1 MINIDLKYIQ
11 KWSKRWLVKFNPSKT
26 DIMVFSAN
34 NQQNDL
40 IFDFNITL
48 IQTVNTHKHLGVI
61 CSCDCKWTKHI
72 NTIIERASKQLN
84 ILRKLKFKLNRQY
97 LENIY
102 ITFIRPILEYGS
114 EVWDNCG
121 AVNSD
126 RLKKV
131 QTEAA
136 RIVTGL
142 TSYASLDSIY
152 CETGWEKLTVR
163 PEVKKLNLF
172 DKIINNEAPEY
183 LSELIPPTVA
193 ESNNYNLRNRHNIS
207 QPANRLSKYQ
217 NSFFPSTIKTWNTL
231 DLNIREVPT
240 FFTFKKRLQFKYFR
254 NKKIPC
260 YFSSGDRYL
269 NVLQSRLRNRCSAL
283 NSDLYRANLIPNA
296 LCSCGKSDETA
307 KHFLLH
313 CKNYIVQRNIFLI
326 GIREIS
332 NDLPIHELTLLFGN
346 EILNDEKNTKI
357 FLQVQKFIQDTGRF
371 TIN

>member
-1 MINIDLKYIQ
+1 M
-11 KWSKRWLVKFNPSKT
+11 
-26 DIMVFSAN
+26 
-34 NQQNDL
+34 
-40 IFDFNITL
+40 
-48 IQTVNTHKHLGVI
+48 
-61 CSCDCKWTKHI
+61 
-72 NTIIERASKQLN
+72 
-84 ILRKLKFKLNRQY
+84 
-97 LENIY
+97 
-102 ITFIRPILEYGS
+102 
-114 EVWDNCG
+114 
-121 AVNSD
+121 
-126 RLKKV
+126 
-131 QTEAA
+131 
-136 RIVTGL
+136 
-142 TSYASLDSIY
+142 
-152 CETGWEKLTVR
+152 
-163 PEVKKLNLF
+163 
-172 DKIINNEAPEY
+172 
-183 LSELIPPTVA
+183 IPPTVA

-207 QPANRLSKYQ
+207 QPANRLSSYQ

-332 NDLPIHELTLLFGN
+332 NDLPIDELTLLFGN
-346 EILNDEKNTKI
+346 EILNDEKNTKM